1 MVTRADRQGVG
12 FGGGESGFEVAVH
25 QQAPD
30 LLVGDP
36 ADEILDVY
44 APVAQR
50 AALFV
55 GLGDLGFEGDDPFES

>member
-1 MVTRADRQGVG
+1 MG
-12 FGGGESGFEVAVH
+12 FGGGQAGFEVAVD

-44 APVAQR
+44 AAVAQR

-55 GLGDLGFEGDDPFES
+55 GLGDLGFEGDYPFES